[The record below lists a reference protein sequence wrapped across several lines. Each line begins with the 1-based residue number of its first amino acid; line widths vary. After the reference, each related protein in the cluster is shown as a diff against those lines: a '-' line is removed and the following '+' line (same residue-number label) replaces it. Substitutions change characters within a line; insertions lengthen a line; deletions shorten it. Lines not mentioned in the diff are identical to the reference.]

1 MHCHGTLRHFVGF
14 WFETAAVMKQEGRCT
29 LEEMWVWLFVLRLHV
44 LTPHL
49 APLLDGGTSKR
60 QEEVNILKWWKELRN
75 VAPVEFSETWDLRRH
90 WSNVSLNQET
100 EVLSWKAEEAAVYK
114 TGRV

>member
-1 MHCHGTLRHFVGF
+1 M
-14 WFETAAVMKQEGRCT
+14 
-29 LEEMWVWLFVLRLHV
+29 
-44 LTPHL
+44 
-49 APLLDGGTSKR
+49 SS
-60 QEEVNILKWWKELRN
+60 
-75 VAPVEFSETWDLRRH
+75 VAPVEFTETWDLRRH